1 MKKKELQINNMWAGG
16 SKPME
21 ASYGKLMMWF
31 FLITDALTF
40 SAFLGAYGYHR
51 FVHFEEW
58 PIADHVFTHFP
69 FIQGH
74 YPLFYVALM
83 TFILIVSSVTMV
95 LAVHAGKYMNK
106 KRVVIW
112 LFLTIV
118 GGVTFLGS
126 QAWEW
131 YHFIKGTKYGAV
143 LVLSGQHGQPRVAHY
158 VSPESYDYEKKSKD
172 KSYEYSKIDPYS
184 KEYLFKFHKEKMEK
198 EPYNYKYLNGDIV
211 PEDLLKE
218 GKVIR
223 GAPLTG
229 PNAFSYNEYGHTT
242 FSNFFYFITGFHGF
256 HVFTGVIINIIIFV
270 NVLNNVYQRRGHYEM
285 VEKVGLYWHF
295 VDLVWVFVFTFFY
308 LV

>member
-1 MKKKELQINNMWAGG
+1 MKKKELQTNDMWAGG

-106 KRVVIW
+106 K
-112 LFLTIV
+112 
-118 GGVTFLGS
+118 GC
-126 QAWEW
+126 
-131 YHFIKGTKYGAV
+131 
-143 LVLSGQHGQPRVAHY
+143 
-158 VSPESYDYEKKSKD
+158 
-172 KSYEYSKIDPYS
+172 
-184 KEYLFKFHKEKMEK
+184 
-198 EPYNYKYLNGDIV
+198 
-211 PEDLLKE
+211 
-218 GKVIR
+218 
-223 GAPLTG
+223 
-229 PNAFSYNEYGHTT
+229 
-242 FSNFFYFITGFHGF
+242 
-256 HVFTGVIINIIIFV
+256 
-270 NVLNNVYQRRGHYEM
+270 
-285 VEKVGLYWHF
+285 
-295 VDLVWVFVFTFFY
+295 Y
-308 LV
+308 LVIFNYCRRRYFFRIPSMGMVSFY